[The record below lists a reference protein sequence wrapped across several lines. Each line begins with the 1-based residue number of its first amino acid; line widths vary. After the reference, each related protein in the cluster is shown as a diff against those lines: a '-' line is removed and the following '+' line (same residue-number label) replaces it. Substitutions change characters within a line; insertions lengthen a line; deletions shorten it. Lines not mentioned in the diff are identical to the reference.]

1 MIIRFKLSRQ
11 DIQAAIQKTREVQE
25 TFIREK
31 CDEFAKRLA
40 MEGAKAAREALVKY
54 GAVDTRDLLSS
65 VGYDC
70 IRPGL
75 WRVYCYAPNQ
85 NGDNYAWFVEFGT
98 GDAGANSKAGE
109 YRHPEAASVGW
120 KYDSHGHGEDGWFY
134 PNGKSMKHKYRFT
147 ANGQR
152 LPWTSG
158 ERAKPFMYDA
168 RRHMQDTEVYNR
180 IMKEVFGRD

>member
-1 MIIRFKLSRQ
+1 MKIRFKLSRQ
-11 DIQAAIQKTREVQE
+11 GVVEAIQKTREVQE
-25 TFIREK
+25 TVIRAK

-85 NGDNYAWFVEFGT
+85 NGDNYGWFVEFGT
-98 GDAGANSKAGE
+98 GIIGAGSP
-109 YRHPEAASVGW
+109 HPEAGAAGW
-120 KYDSHGHGEDGWFY
+120 SYDTHGHGNDGWFY

-147 ANGQR
+147 ASGQY
-152 LPWTSG
+152 LPWTKG
-158 ERAKPFMYDA
+158 EPAKPFMYDS
-168 RRHMQDTEVYNR
+168 RQHIQDPAVVDR
-180 IMKEVFGRD
+180 IMKEVFGT

>member
-11 DIQAAIQKTREVQE
+11 DVQAAIQKTREVQE

-98 GDAGANSKAGE
+98 GIVGAGSP
-109 YRHPEAASVGW
+109 HPEAGTAGW
-120 KYDSHGHGEDGWFY
+120 SYDTHGHGEDGWFY
-134 PNGKSMKHKYRFT
+134 PWGKSRKHKIRINPAT
-147 ANGQR
+147 GKQQ
-152 LPWTSG
+152 PWTKG
-158 ERAKPFMYDA
+158 EPAKPFMYDS
-168 RRHMQDTEVYNR
+168 RQHIQDPAVVDR
-180 IMKEVFGRD
+180 IMKEVFGT